1 MHAYSTAG
9 WTELFL
15 AEAGASAALP
25 FLFAAMSLLLE
36 AGGGLYWLVP
46 GVLSASWSPYS
57 MPGYCSSRSFVAD
70 LKGHVGGVWAGAAPS
85 GSFGRAGQAVGAR
98 HDQAPDSLSTTVATN
113 RYWQEPAGS

>member
-46 GVLSASWSPYS
+46 GFSLPRGRRTRCLGIAHRGPSWP
-57 MPGYCSSRSFVAD
+57 
-70 LKGHVGGVWAGAAPS
+70 
-85 GSFGRAGQAVGAR
+85 
-98 HDQAPDSLSTTVATN
+98 T
-113 RYWQEPAGS
+113 